1 MNDMSSSYVESIIK
15 KALDGSM
22 TARHAA
28 RKLGI
33 SRQYVNRLKKQCLA
47 KGIKAFDHGNKG
59 KERAWKTGPGTKAK
73 TIELY
78 GGKYSGFNF
87 RHYHEKLT
95 EVEGIGVSK
104 KRILHSNFYSEKT
117 TTLSFFSKLIF
128 PPQEIPYKYTFS
140 SNSLELTSS

>member
-1 MNDMSSSYVESIIK
+1 M
-15 KALDGSM
+15 
-22 TARHAA
+22 
-28 RKLGI
+28 
-33 SRQYVNRLKKQCLA
+33 NRLKKRCLA